1 MIDIKRS
8 ILSNPN
14 HTNNFCFVFFL
25 CDFIINITTL
35 FLSQTYEGE
44 FFRDR
49 RHGEGIY
56 MWPDESTYSGT
67 FYMDKKEG
75 YGTFT
80 FSNSNKFEV
89 KVLDF

>member
-1 MIDIKRS
+1 MFTRS
-8 ILSNPN
+8 QEY
-14 HTNNFCFVFFL
+14 NNMTF
-25 CDFIINITTL
+25 
-35 FLSQTYEGE
+35 SQTYEGE

-56 MWPDESTYSGT
+56 TWPDESTYSGT

-89 KVLDF
+89 KIVVVTTLKVNRDR